1 MSTDKAYEQFKL
13 AALEVKAIL
22 IDIDENIQPSV
33 DEIEKL
39 GEKVNDLNEQIA
51 IYKYVK
57 GQTELSPSFNLHLKV
72 MEKTNVKEDI
82 INANQIANENPGI
95 KETDHQEQKQ
105 EVVHTAKK
113 LELNLNDK
121 FRIINEL
128 FKTSSTEY
136 NLAMDQLNMIATLE
150 KSEAYINELKHLYGW
165 KDDHEMTIK
174 LYLINKKRF

>member
-39 GEKVNDLNEQIA
+39 GEKINHLNEQIV
-51 IYKYVK
+51 IYKFLK

-72 MEKTNVKEDI
+72 MEKTSDKEDVVKTTQSVL
-82 INANQIANENPGI
+82 NSGEGTKENDSQK
-95 KETDHQEQKQ
+95 KETI
-105 EVVHTAKK
+105 HTVKK

-128 FKTSSTEY
+128 FKTSTTEY
-136 NLAMDQLNMIATLE
+136 NLAMDQINSMNTLE
-150 KSEAYINELKHLYGW
+150 KSIAYINELKNLYNW
-165 KDDHEMTIK
+165 KDDHELTVK
-174 LYLINKKRF
+174 LYQINQKRF